1 MLEKYIFFFDKFWN
15 KVLGFL
21 KGSSNN
27 MDRASQTGP
36 KMTQALSKEMNG
48 LKKPNS
54 PAFFFILKQRSLEGL
69 IYKQKPNACF
79 VIRRSEWVIYKQNSL
94 NFFFY

>member
-1 MLEKYIFFFDKFWN
+1 M
-15 KVLGFL
+15 VLGFS

-54 PAFFFILKQRSLEGL
+54 PAFFFHFKTKEFGRSNL
-69 IYKQKPNACF
+69 
-79 VIRRSEWVIYKQNSL
+79 
-94 NFFFY
+94 